1 MFKLRIRFILFLSL
15 VIFLGETVFSRT
27 SQNKTDSL
35 KIEKLTGQKDADNE
49 IISDSQYLPD
59 DSQVLPFKLREVQD
73 QKVKEY
79 QRQPDFAYANDS
91 DYWKKDAPP
100 EQPGWFLN
108 MLLSRIAR
116 WIILILFL
124 LVIAYGIYWLAKE
137 NSFPLMH
144 RRRKKETETGTAAL
158 PEYESIGDLDKAIS
172 RFTEEGDFRMA
183 VRYMY
188 IRLIRMAF
196 EKNSIPFKSSSTNSE
211 IVEAFPDP
219 QQSRDFRLLATA
231 YEYIFYGGFVPARE
245 QFDVLQ
251 QKFSAFHKNWQD

>member
-15 VIFLGETVFSRT
+15 VTFHGAPVFSGT

-35 KIEKLTGQKDADNE
+35 KIEKLTGQTDADNE
-49 IISDSQYLPD
+49 IIVRQ
-59 DSQVLPFKLREVQD
+59 VQD
-73 QKVKEY
+73 QKVKDY

-100 EQPGWFLN
+100 EQPGWFLK
-108 MLLSRIAR
+108 MLLRGITR
-116 WIILILFL
+116 WTILILFL

-137 NSFPLMH
+137 NSFPLMR
-144 RRRKKETETGTAAL
+144 RRRKKEPETGTAAL
-158 PEYESIGDLDKAIS
+158 TEYESIGDLDKAIS

-188 IRLIRMAF
+188 IRLIRIAF

-211 IVEAFPDP
+211 IVKAFGDP

-251 QKFSAFHKNWQD
+251 QKFSAFHQNWQN

>member
-1 MFKLRIRFILFLSL
+1 MFKLRFRFILFLSL
-15 VIFLGETVFSRT
+15 VIFHGAPVFSRT

-49 IISDSQYLPD
+49 IILDSQYLAA
-59 DSQVLPFKLREVQD
+59 DSQVLPFKLRQVQD

-79 QRQPDFAYANDS
+79 QREPDFAYANDS

-100 EQPGWFLN
+100 EQPGWFLK
-108 MLLSRIAR
+108 MLLSRITR
-116 WIILILFL
+116 WTMLILFL
-124 LVIAYGIYWLAKE
+124 LVIAYGIYRLAKE

-144 RRRKKETETGTAAL
+144 GHRKKERETGTTAL
-158 PEYESIGDLDKAIS
+158 PEYESMGDLDKAIN

-188 IRLIRMAF
+188 IRLIRVAF
-196 EKNSIPFKSSSTNSE
+196 EKNSISFKSSSTNSE
-211 IVEAFPDP
+211 IVEAFRDP

-231 YEYIFYGGFVPARE
+231 YEYVFYGGFAPARE

-251 QKFSAFHKNWQD
+251 QKFSAFHKNWPD

>member
-1 MFKLRIRFILFLSL
+1 MFKLRIRFILFLFL
-15 VIFLGETVFSRT
+15 VIFHGAPVFSRT
-27 SQNKTDSL
+27 AQNKTDSL
-35 KIEKLTGQKDADNE
+35 KIEKFTGEKDADNE
-49 IISDSQYLPD
+49 IIARQ
-59 DSQVLPFKLREVQD
+59 VQD

-108 MLLSRIAR
+108 MLLSGITR

-124 LVIAYGIYWLAKE
+124 LVIAYGIYRLAKE
-137 NSFPLMH
+137 NSFPLMQ
-144 RRRKKETETGTAAL
+144 RRRKKEPETGTAAL

-196 EKNSIPFKSSSTNSE
+196 EKNNIPFKSSSTNSE

-251 QKFSAFHKNWQD
+251 QKFSAFHQNWQD

>member
-1 MFKLRIRFILFLSL
+1 MFKLQIRFILFLSL
-15 VIFLGETVFSRT
+15 VILHGAPVFSRT

-35 KIEKLTGQKDADNE
+35 KIEKFTGQEEADNE
-49 IISDSQYLPD
+49 IIDDGQYLAA
-59 DSQVLPFKLREVQD
+59 DSTVIPFERRGVQD
-73 QKVKEY
+73 QKVREY
-79 QRQPDFAYANDS
+79 QRQPDFAYANDPE
-91 DYWKKDAPP
+91 YWKKDTAPA
-100 EQPGWFLN
+100 QPGWFVN
-108 MLLSRIAR
+108 MLLSRITR
-116 WIILILFL
+116 WTILILFL

-137 NSFPLMH
+137 NSFPLMR
-144 RRRKKETETGTAAL
+144 RRRKKEPETWTAAL

-188 IRLIRMAF
+188 IRLIRIAF
-196 EKNSIPFKSSSTNSE
+196 EKNSMLFKSSSTNSE
-211 IVEAFPDP
+211 IVEAFSDP

-251 QKFSAFHKNWQD
+251 QKFSAFHKNWQG